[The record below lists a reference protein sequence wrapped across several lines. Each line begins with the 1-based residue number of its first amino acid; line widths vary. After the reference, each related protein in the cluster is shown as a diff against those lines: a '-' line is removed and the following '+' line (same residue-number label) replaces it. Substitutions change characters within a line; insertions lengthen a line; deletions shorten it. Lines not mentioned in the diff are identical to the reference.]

1 MKLDTKLCRISI
13 SDDIW
18 FSGDGVLLDANI
30 ALGENERSSTCS
42 ISVYDPK
49 LAIGSKYQ
57 KISIQQG
64 GILVPDDLITSP
76 KGTGTGG
83 AATNEPGTLQTS
95 GGGNQQENIKLIVAE
110 CIKQGVTDPKQ
121 IAYVLGTAQHE
132 SGFKPIPEIGGA
144 NARYAPY
151 YGRGFVQITWKENY
165 AKYSK
170 KLGKDFVANPD
181 LILEPRIAAFIL
193 VDGMKNG
200 VFTGA
205 KLGDFIGGGKA
216 DYTSARTIVNG
227 TDRASL
233 IAGYALDWEKKV
245 PGLMGG
251 NTNLQ
256 PPTTDV
262 AIAPT
267 TKVDPPQTE
276 TSSKG
281 TEIIVE
287 IGFSSTKKLI
297 AFHFIHVG
305 TQTSLG
311 GGSKTTFEGKSI
323 RWLLTRVPQ
332 TKSYEQVSLKDIAT
346 AVAKSYG
353 MDLKMEGYGPRYEHL
368 DQTGLTPLELLRR
381 ETSKIGY
388 RVADDKATLIIEPEG
403 RPHFSNF
410 VVDEDS
416 LISIVFTDKARGSKA
431 IPFQKI
437 ADAYSGDKDTKFVLD
452 RQSGQIQQFKNETF
466 IGTPEASTKTASVT
480 GKPSTVATGILKPS
494 LNYGSS
500 PTGFTDNIVGGQYAQ
515 DPIKVDKSDSTDDA
529 GNKIHREKTTEL
541 SRKRGSIIQSIT
553 LVETRTITNAGGTV
567 ATTSN
572 IVTTTQKD
580 IVFLNNTDTVIKQTI
595 VVTTKANGVGSIT
608 NSESTTID
616 ADLQATLKL
625 GYTPPP
631 SSDNYGLPKQIPG
644 ILDLEDGKAEAQV
657 ISDEAN
663 RIKGYESTVKLK
675 TNQEILQIVPGEI
688 IGLSGRLFPDPFDR
702 EWRVYTV
709 SHEWSPNITT
719 IVIYT
724 PQGLRKGEVSTDG
737 ETPGS
742 SSPGAIPAGDYMYPC
757 HGFLISSL
765 KGMRTNPV
773 TGAYRLHAGT
783 DIAAPEGTPCQAAGN
798 GKVTVAE
805 VESGYGNIIRIDHGG
820 GVITGYAHLSVMKVQ
835 VGQSVTKG
843 QVIAL
848 TGSTGIGTGAH
859 LHFEV
864 YVNGECVTPSALKL
878 AEPVLGMKTP

>member
-1 MKLDTKLCRISI
+1 MKLDTKLLRVSI

-95 GGGNQQENIKLIVAE
+95 GGGNEQENIKLIVAE

-132 SGFKPIPEIGGA
+132 SGFAPVSEIDGLRQEGTIF
-144 NARYAPY
+144 
-151 YGRGFVQITWKENY
+151 YGRGFVQLTHQENY

-170 KLGKDFVANPD
+170 KLGKDLVGNPD
-181 LILEPRIAAFIL
+181 LVKEPRIAAFIL

-200 VFTGA
+200 VFTGV

-233 IAGYALDWEKKV
+233 IAGYATDWEKKV

-256 PPTTDV
+256 PPTPTTSTST
-262 AIAPT
+262 APT
-267 TKVDPPQTE
+267 TAPKVDPPQTE

-332 TKSYEQVSLKDIAT
+332 TKSYEQVSLKDIAS

-353 MDLKMEGYGPRYEHL
+353 MDLKMEGIGPRYEHL

-388 RVADDKATLIIEPEG
+388 RVADDKSTLIIEPEG

-437 ADAYSGDKDTKFVLD
+437 ADAYSSDKDTKFVLD
-452 RQSGQIQQFKNETF
+452 RRSGQIQQFKNETF
-466 IGTPEASTKTASVT
+466 IGTPEASAKTAPVT
-480 GKPSTVATGILKPS
+480 GKPSTVAAGILKPS

-500 PTGFTDNIVGGQYAQ
+500 PTGFTDNIIGGQYAQ
-515 DPIKVDKSDSTDDA
+515 DPIKVEKSDSTDDA

-541 SRKRGSIIQSIT
+541 SRKRGSIITSVT
-553 LVETRTITNAGGTV
+553 EAETRTIGAVVTP
-567 ATTSN
+567 SN

-580 IVFLNNTDTVIKQTI
+580 IVFLGNTDTVIKQTI
-595 VVTTKANGVGSIT
+595 VVTRNANGVGSIT

-663 RIKGYESTVKLK
+663 RIKGYESTVKLR

-702 EWRVYTV
+702 EWRVYSV
-709 SHEWSPNITT
+709 AHSWEPNTT
-719 IVIYT
+719 TLIVYT
-724 PQGLRKGEVSTDG
+724 PQGLKKGEVSS
-737 ETPGS
+737 EATPGS

-757 HGFLISSL
+757 HGFIITSL

-773 TGAYRLHAGT
+773 SGAYRLHAGT
-783 DIAAPEGTPCQAAGN
+783 DIGCPEGTPVQAAGN
-798 GKVTVAE
+798 GKCTVAE

-820 GVITGYAHLSVMKVQ
+820 GIITGYAHLSAMKVQ
-835 VGQSVTKG
+835 VGATVTKG
-843 QVIAL
+843 QVIGVSGN
-848 TGSTGIGTGAH
+848 TGVGTGAH
-859 LHFEV
+859 LHWEV
-864 YVNGECVTPSALKL
+864 YVNGECVTPSSLKL
-878 AEPVLGMKTP
+878 AEPVLGMTTP

>member
-1 MKLDTKLCRISI
+1 MKIDTKLLRVSI

-64 GILVPDDLITSP
+64 GILVPDDLIASP

-110 CIKQGVTDPKQ
+110 CIRQGVTDPKQ
-121 IAYVLGTAQHE
+121 IAYVLATTQHE
-132 SGFKPIPEIGGA
+132 SGFAPVSEIGGA
-144 NARYAPY
+144 NQSYAPY
-151 YGRGFVQITWKENY
+151 YGRGFVQLTNRENY

-170 KLGKDFVANPD
+170 ILGKDLVGNPD
-181 LILEPRIAAFIL
+181 LVKEPRIAAFIL
-193 VDGMKNG
+193 VEGMKNG
-200 VFTGA
+200 TFTGV
-205 KLGDFIGGGKA
+205 KLSDFIGGAKA

-245 PGLMGG
+245 PGLVGG

-256 PPTTDV
+256 PPTTDL
-262 AIAPT
+262 AISPT

-353 MDLKMEGYGPRYEHL
+353 MDLKMEGIGPRYEHL

-388 RVADDKATLIIEPEG
+388 RITDDAATLIIEPEG

-452 RQSGQIQQFKNETF
+452 RRSGQIQQFKNETF

-500 PTGFTDNIVGGQYAQ
+500 PIGFTDDIVGGQYAQ

-553 LVETRTITNAGGTV
+553 LVETRTIGTV

-580 IVFLNNTDTVIKQTI
+580 IVFLNNTDTVLKQTI
-595 VVTTKANGVGSIT
+595 VVTTKGNGVGSVT

-616 ADLQATLKL
+616 ADLQDTLKL

-631 SSDNYGLPKQIPG
+631 SGDNYGLPKQIPG
-644 ILDLEDGKAEAQV
+644 ILDLADGKAEAQV

-702 EWRVYTV
+702 EWRVYTIA
-709 SHEWSPNITT
+709 HEWSPNITT
-719 IVIYT
+719 LVIYT
-724 PQGLRKGEVSTDG
+724 PQGLKNPSGVSVDG

-742 SSPGAIPAGDYMYPC
+742 SSPGAIPAGDFMYPV
-757 HGFLISSL
+757 HGFIVTSL
-765 KGMRTNPV
+765 AGMRVNPV
-773 TGAYRLHAGT
+773 SGSLRPHNGT
-783 DIAAPEGTPCQAAGN
+783 DLGCPEGTPVQAAGN
-798 GKVTVAE
+798 GKCIVAE
-805 VESGYGNIIRIDHGG
+805 VESGYGNIVRIDHGNG
-820 GVITGYAHLSVMKVQ
+820 IVTGYAHLSVMKVQ
-835 VGQSVTKG
+835 VGATVTKG

-848 TGSTGIGTGAH
+848 SGSTGIGTGAH

-864 YVNGECVTPSALKL
+864 YVNGARVTPSALKL
-878 AEPVLGMKTP
+878 AEPVLGMTTP